1 MPGGLLNI
9 VAYGNQNVILNGNPS
24 KTFFKA
30 VYAKYTNFG
39 MQKFR
44 IDFNGQRNLRLAE
57 ESKFTFKMPR
67 YAELLLDSYLVL
79 NLPNIWSPIYPPETS
94 IDEWKP
100 YEFKWIKNLGA
111 IMIKK
116 VTISVGGATLQ
127 EFTGEYLYN
136 LVERD
141 FSESKKKM
149 FYEMTG
155 NVKEINSPGNAGA
168 RVNQYPN
175 AYYNRSSAGSE
186 PSIRG
191 RKLYIPISPWFSH
204 SSKMAFPM
212 VSMQYNELFIEVTL
226 RPIKELFL
234 IRDVPNETYVQPN
247 FNIDRHQMYR
257 FLQMPPSVKLESSD
271 YENTDIG
278 SLWNADVHL
287 ISTYCFLS
295 AEESKVFALN
305 EQKYL
310 IKDVHE
316 YIYYNVVGT
325 KRLIV

>member
-1 MPGGLLNI
+1 MGGGLLNL
-9 VAYGNQNVILNGNPS
+9 VSVGNQNVILNGNPS

-94 IDEWKP
+94 TDEWKP

-141 FSESKKKM
+141 FSESKKK
-149 FYEMTG
+149 
-155 NVKEINSPGNAGA
+155 NV
-168 RVNQYPN
+168 
-175 AYYNRSSAGSE
+175 
-186 PSIRG
+186 
-191 RKLYIPISPWFSH
+191 L
-204 SSKMAFPM
+204 
-212 VSMQYNELFIEVTL
+212 
-226 RPIKELFL
+226 
-234 IRDVPNETYVQPN
+234 
-247 FNIDRHQMYR
+247 
-257 FLQMPPSVKLESSD
+257 
-271 YENTDIG
+271 
-278 SLWNADVHL
+278 
-287 ISTYCFLS
+287 
-295 AEESKVFALN
+295 
-305 EQKYL
+305 
-310 IKDVHE
+310 
-316 YIYYNVVGT
+316 
-325 KRLIV
+325 